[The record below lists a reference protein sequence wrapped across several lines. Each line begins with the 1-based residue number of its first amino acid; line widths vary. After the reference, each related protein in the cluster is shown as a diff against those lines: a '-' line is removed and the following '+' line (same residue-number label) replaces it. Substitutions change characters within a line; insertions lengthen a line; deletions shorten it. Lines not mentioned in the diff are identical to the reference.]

1 MKKFLNG
8 ELVDMSTEEIESEK
22 IHLQN
27 KKTEKDA
34 IVSAKNAKATNEAS
48 AIAKLKALGLTD
60 DEITA
65 MIGE

>member
-22 IHLQN
+22 IHLQD

-34 IVSAKNAKATNEAS
+34 IVSAKNNTKTSKTS
-48 AIAKLKALGLTD
+48 AITKLKELGLTD